1 MFLRRGVD
9 EMRRWGLGS
18 ALLLLLVTSAC
29 APDEEVSAPAVTAP
43 PVMVVNAEA
52 RDVSDRIQAT
62 GQLIAKA
69 RATVAAQVNGQVTAV
84 FAEEGDAV
92 EEGQALLEIDPQRRE
107 LELINAQSQ
116 LAETRAQLAEAERES
131 KRMQRLGQSAA
142 ASQARLDEAET
153 HLALARSRLAGAEA
167 RLGLVRR
174 ALEDSTIRAPF
185 AGLVDRRMVSFG
197 EYLSTG
203 LPLFEVVALDPI
215 EVEFD
220 LAEVDSARVKI
231 GHEVGLTVAP
241 YPDEI
246 FDAEVTVVSP
256 TIDPA
261 TRTLRV
267 KAQLANPGNRLRP
280 GLFTRADLGV
290 NERSGVVMV
299 PEEALVMRADGT
311 VVYRL
316 VEDAG
321 KQRVELVGV
330 RTGVFRNGW
339 VEVVGTIA
347 AQDRVVVRGQSGLVD
362 GSVVS
367 LRTRDGRLLGV
378 SEPGQSGE
386 TAAAQPSGGTGS

>member
-1 MFLRRGVD
+1 
-9 EMRRWGLGS
+9 MRSWGSGG
-18 ALLLLLVTSAC
+18 AVILLLAAVAC
-29 APDEEVSAPAVTAP
+29 APEEEVAAPLVTAP
-43 PVMVVNAEA
+43 PVMVVNVEA

-69 RATVAAQVNGQVTAV
+69 RATIAAQVNGQVTAV
-84 FAEEGDAV
+84 LAEEGDAV
-92 EEGQALLEIDPQRRE
+92 EAGQALLEIDPQRRE

-116 LAETRAQLAEAERES
+116 LAEARAQLGEAERES
-131 KRMQRLGQSAA
+131 KRMQRLSKSAA

-153 HLALARSRLAGAEA
+153 RLALTRSRLAGAQA
-167 RLGLVRR
+167 RFGLARR
-174 ALEDSTIRAPF
+174 ALEDSTVRAPF

-203 LPLFEVVALDPI
+203 LPIFEVVALDPI

-220 LAEVDSARVKI
+220 LAEVDSARVKV

-246 FDAEVTVVSP
+246 FGATVTVVSP

-267 KAQLANPGNRLRP
+267 KAELANPGNRLRP
-280 GLFTRADLGV
+280 GLFARADLGV
-290 NERSGVVMV
+290 NERSAVVMV
-299 PEEALVMRADGT
+299 PEDALVMRADGT

-316 VEDAG
+316 VEDEG
-321 KQRVELVGV
+321 KKRVELVGV

-339 VEVVGTIA
+339 VEVMGGVDA
-347 AQDRVVVRGQSGLVD
+347 EDRVVVRGQAGLVD

-378 SEPGQSGE
+378 SESGQSGE
-386 TAAAQPSGGTGS
+386 TAAARPAEGGGS